1 MTTRTYTQ
9 LWWAAWRRPDYV
21 CTQRPPPRRPFSYLP
36 PELQGDG
43 PQERRSR
50 PGGGV

>member
-9 LWWAAWRRPDYV
+9 LWWAAWRRPDLRMHSTAAASAAV
-21 CTQRPPPRRPFSYLP
+21 LVSP

-43 PQERRSR
+43 PRRRRSR